1 MSAGMDADFLL
12 MAAALLRTL
21 GLGLVGF
28 RILEL
33 GDAFEVVAIAKLRF
47 WMVGAMLNA
56 GESRWLGLR

>member
-12 MAAALLRTL
+12 TAAALLKTL

-33 GDAFEVVAIAKLRF
+33 GDAFVVAIAKLRF

-56 GESRWLGLR
+56 GERILLVEE